1 MTINSNKRI
10 TSVITIDIDIFAIA
24 VLIRGLS
31 LFIDKSFRQISMASC
46 DSIVYIISAMLLIIG

>member
-10 TSVITIDIDIFAIA
+10 TSVIIIDVDIFAIA

-31 LFIDKSFRQISMASC
+31 LFIDKSFRQISVASW
-46 DSIVYIISAMLLIIG
+46 DSIVYISAMLLIIR